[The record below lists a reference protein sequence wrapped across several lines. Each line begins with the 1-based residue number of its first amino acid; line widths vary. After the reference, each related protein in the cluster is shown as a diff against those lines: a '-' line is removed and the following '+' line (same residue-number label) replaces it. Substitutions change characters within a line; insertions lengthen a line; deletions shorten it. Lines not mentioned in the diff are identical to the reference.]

1 VQLERVSGQSGL
13 AEAIRY
19 ALRHWEGLSLVLDDG
34 RVELDTNA
42 VERNIRPIATLE
54 SLCSPSSSV

>member
-19 ALRHWEGLSLVLDDG
+19 ALKLWSGLVRYLDDG
-34 RVELDTNA
+34 RIELDSNA